1 MAISNTKN
9 ITGSS
14 NIPYDTGN
22 FIKQNWTEIG
32 GAGANTYAIQ
42 DITTNVNLRLQGQT
56 GDTILFES
64 SFADYTFVKNGKA
77 VTMVD
82 GQGHHVVLTLSALS
96 ANRTTGTVSVALQF
110 LDGLVTVSNSPGSTK
125 LRLTGISLIDPEISA
140 SQELTNRPR
149 PVTISADSSSLVAT
163 NYFGSVA
170 SDSTYVLTTGID
182 IATAQVFN
190 ATLSNHSYDGVGPT
204 LNSYD
209 QLTGAAATG
218 NSLNIV
224 DGYGSASDIL
234 PAGLTLNN
242 IQNVTLN
249 TAGTAGQANLFQG
262 TGAPAGN
269 TFNTSTF
276 ASVTSTVVNSQGA
289 GYGGSGGDSVQASS
303 NSSITVNHANV
314 DGGVATFGGNAVTV
328 NTNGDEGVFVGG
340 YANGS
345 SQSLP
350 TGAVT
355 VNANGYLQGAANVT
369 IVGGTD
375 VNVNIAR
382 GSATGNISIGNY
394 SAIDSVA
401 SGALNPTG
409 TISVVDNSVAAFYGV
424 NGSIDPNVIDI
435 TGGTNVTVSA
445 KGDDIY
451 IGQNEYS
458 DLVGAATDS
467 PSGTVTVTNMQP
479 IAFNGLTGTGNSNYQ
494 GGEVEVYGGTNVSV
508 TTNTGGGVTIGADNG
523 TITKALPTGTITVV
537 DTASDLDYA
546 YQITDWTDE
555 INIQGGTTVSVQAAG
570 AGVYI
575 GTYGGPGGNGY
586 TNLLDNPTGAVTV
599 TQTKASS
606 EEIYIDGGN
615 GITVNAQGQTVV
627 LGSYTGVA
635 GNVVVNQSS
644 VYTGAAASDTAG
656 VDTVPNRGT
665 AGVDSTVQ
673 VDGGANVT
681 VNTTGGDVSVGT
693 RSADGYAVDGVSVGE
708 TGGDLQVHVPTGA
721 VNITNTFSGA
731 VGANASQ
738 YSVYGGTT
746 VNITVTNTTN
756 GDIEVGEE
764 AALNL
769 AGTALLNPELS
780 PTGDVTIENVVTNGD
795 VTTFG
800 ASLTEVYTNGA
811 KTVSASGVNGG
822 FITDI
827 NSLALTG
834 GSRAGQA
841 AGISTLS
848 TVNINGV
855 QGAVIIDS
863 NALTTLIIANTAG
876 LATVADITVG
886 GVDGYTQADHA
897 LALTLENIGHTSDIV
912 NGVNVSTLDTVITD
926 ATATSLV
933 IDTTG
938 TAENDLELSVAKA
951 TSIVF
956 NNDAVVEVDLLD
968 ANVLT
973 KITASNS
980 ADLILDDVSMY
991 TNLASIDGTSSTA
1004 TIVVELTA
1012 QISAQVS
1019 GTSFKGGTGNDF
1031 VVANTSYDFNGQAS
1045 RLDGGAGTNRI
1056 VVTNMSD
1063 MYTSTQGV
1071 NGPLINSFTNFQN
1084 LGIGGPLADGVYN
1097 VAGFGD
1103 IALLGGFDT
1112 ASQTTITFNK
1122 VTAGSTV
1129 SFWADAT
1136 APTAPTAVQSYDPTI
1151 HVVQAASGAQ
1161 TINIGN
1167 TAWPPLPTDADA
1179 RDGVDVADLRIEASG
1194 TQVGG
1199 PLLTIPTSVTI
1210 NSIGIADWLYEDAYN
1225 TVNVSTDGTPYNP
1238 LPGIPVQTTTLAV
1251 TGNTDIEISNNSV
1264 AAATTSSQLLFTG
1277 ATVTNTGDTDL
1288 FNVTWA
1294 NGGATITGGAGL
1306 LTVDLSDTSQSG
1318 NPTGT
1323 GAPFIDNADLLTSG
1337 TGGVFATLGAYNG
1350 LSATGS
1356 DKVILTASSAVRD
1369 TLVAL
1374 TDPALNVT
1382 SGTNALVTGF
1392 ANGITGDVLA
1402 FSNIALSSDQALE
1415 NGITPIVIDNVLS
1428 ADAITGA
1435 SATGATYTVS
1445 NGIISIKSAG
1455 TSTID
1460 DNIADAIAIVVA
1472 NTAALSG
1479 DYSNIGAIQ
1488 LSGSTYVINDV
1499 GGSST
1504 NAPSVI
1510 QLSGVT
1516 GVTGFTASYD
1526 SQGANTVQALQLG
1539 AGNSIAIA
1547 TDYPGVTFSNVTKF
1561 NGGNVTTSGTY
1572 NDTGYAV
1579 DTFAGTNSGVTT
1591 TYSNLGNAASLLVSD
1606 VNDVASGSNGGDVV
1620 VTQLGTNSQLAIV
1633 SGAVSGSSFNP
1644 ADATIHKLTY
1654 GGNLVIDSTLGGIH
1668 IGELKSSTSTQIQ
1681 ITGDNGDSQTGGQV
1695 VIDKITDTNLTLI
1708 DASSSIVTLIEPQGT
1723 ISVPVAAVVLGAPL
1737 SYLSQT
1743 GLTVLGGL
1751 GGIEVYASGAGDTFT
1766 TLDLSAINTI
1776 YATGANNVFNLDGL
1790 NDAVYAGGANDVFNV
1805 VRDDAAGVD
1814 LEDYYINGNPSGV
1827 ANANYTGGVGAN
1839 AVVNQAD
1846 TLESDVTVNLEG
1858 TFTGGTSASY
1868 NFTTLN
1874 NASANDSLIF
1884 NNYINDIIYSGD
1896 IILSGS
1902 HFGTETFIGQVN
1914 VASATTLAQALDLAA
1929 AVASA
1934 SDSSGKMKVAA
1945 YSGVIDW
1952 FQFDGNTY
1960 IVETVNQSGNA
1971 AAQTGI
1977 NANDVVVELTGL
1989 VDLTAASYSNG
2000 VLDLGGIILV

>member
-149 PVTISADSSSLVAT
+149 PVTISADSSSLVSA

-190 ATLSNHSYDGVGPT
+190 ATLSNNSYDGVGPT

-249 TAGTAGQANLFQG
+249 TAGTAGQANLQQG
-262 TGAPAGN
+262 TGATSGN

-276 ASVTSTVVNSQGA
+276 ASVTSTVVNSQGD
-289 GYGGSGGDSVQASS
+289 GYSGYNGSVGDSVQASS

-314 DGGVATFGGNAVTV
+314 GGSVATFGGNVVTV
-328 NTNGDEGVFVGG
+328 NTNGNGGVYVMG
-340 YANGS
+340 YENGS

-355 VNANGYLQGAANVT
+355 VNANGYLQGAANVL
-369 IVGGTD
+369 ILGGTN
-375 VNVNIAR
+375 VSVNIAR
-382 GSATGNISIGNY
+382 GSATGNILIGNY
-394 SAIDSVA
+394 SVIDSVA

-467 PSGTVTVTNMQP
+467 PSGTITVTNMQP

-575 GTYGGPGGNGY
+575 GTSGGPGCNGY

-644 VYTGAAASDTAG
+644 VYTGAAASNTAG
-656 VDTVPNRGT
+656 VDLIRNRGT
-665 AGVDSTVQ
+665 TGVDSTVQ

-693 RSADGYAVDGVSVGE
+693 RSADGYAVDGASVGE

-731 VGANASQ
+731 VGANASE

-756 GDIEVGEE
+756 ADIEVGEE
-764 AALNL
+764 PALNL

-886 GVDGYTQADHA
+886 NLYGYTQADHA
-897 LALTLENIGHTSDIV
+897 LALTLENIGYTSEIV
-912 NGVNVSTLDTVITD
+912 NGVNISTAYTVITD
-926 ATATSLV
+926 ATATSLT

-938 TAENDLELSVAKA
+938 TADNDLELSVAKA

-956 NNDAVVEVDLLD
+956 NNDAAVEIDLLD

-973 KITASNS
+973 TITANNS
-980 ADLILDDVSMY
+980 ARLILDDVSTY
-991 TNLASIDGTSSTA
+991 TNLASIDGTNSTA
-1004 TIVVELTA
+1004 TIAVELTA

-1031 VVANTSYDFNGQAS
+1031 VIANTSYDFNGQAS

-1136 APTAPTAVQSYDPTI
+1136 APTVPTAVQSYDPTI

-1167 TAWPPLPTDADA
+1167 TEWPPLPTDVDA
-1179 RDGVDVADLRIEASG
+1179 LDGVDVADLRIEALGNYGG
-1194 TQVGG
+1194 TAQ
-1199 PLLTIPTSVTI
+1199 LTIPTSVTI

-1225 TVNVSTDGTPYNP
+1225 TVNVSTDGTPYSVA
-1238 LPGIPVQTTTLAV
+1238 PGVPAQTTTLAV
-1251 TGNTDIEISNNSV
+1251 TGNTDIEISNNYV

-1306 LTVDLSDTSQSG
+1306 LTVDLSDSSTLG

-1323 GAPFIDNADLLTSG
+1323 FAAFIDNADLLTSG
-1337 TGGVFATLGAYNG
+1337 TGGVFATLGAYDG

-1374 TDPALNVT
+1374 TDPALNGT

-1504 NAPSVI
+1504 TNAPSVI

-1561 NGGNVTTSGTY
+1561 NGGNVTTSTTY

-1654 GGNLVIDSTLGGIH
+1654 GGNLVIDSTLGCIH

-1723 ISVPVAAVVLGAPL
+1723 IPVPVAAVVLGAPL

-1805 VRDDAAGVD
+1805 VRDDATGVD
-1814 LEDYYINGNPSGV
+1814 VEDYYINGNPSGV
-1827 ANANYTGGVGAN
+1827 ANDNYTGGVGAN
-1839 AVVNQAD
+1839 AVINQAD
-1846 TLESDVTVNLEG
+1846 TLESAVTVNLEG

-1874 NASANDSLIF
+1874 NASANDNLLF
-1884 NNYINDIIYSGD
+1884 NNYSNS
-1896 IILSGS
+1896 
-1902 HFGTETFIGQVN
+1902 GTETYIGQVN